1 MSARFSIIEL
11 PRTRWREARALRLQ
25 ALQTDPSAFA
35 SSYADELA
43 FADEV
48 WLARA
53 DSAERHAG
61 NMTLFAELDGELV
74 GMAGASWSQRKKIR
88 HVAQGYG
95 VYVLPAHRGKG
106 IGGVLMQSLLD
117 ELARLPQI
125 KKISLQVNSES
136 AAAVA
141 LYEKLGFATV
151 GIARGELFVGGRYYD
166 LLYMERPPSVPP
178 SGRGEDGT
186 RQEY

>member
-11 PRTRWREARALRLQ
+11 PKTRWREARALRLQ

-53 DSAERHAG
+53 DSAERRAG

-95 VYVLPAHRGKG
+95 VYVLPAQRGKG

-125 KKISLQVNSES
+125 KKISLQVNCES

-166 LLYMERPPSVPP
+166 LLYMERKS
-178 SGRGEDGT
+178 
-186 RQEY
+186 

>member
-1 MSARFSIIEL
+1 MTTRFSIIEL
-11 PRTRWREARALRLQ
+11 PMTRWREARALRLH

-43 FADEV
+43 FADDV
-48 WLARA
+48 WRGRLQSAA
-53 DSAERHAG
+53 DRNG
-61 NMTLFAELDGELV
+61 NMTFFAQIAGKLAGL
-74 GMAGASWSQRKKIR
+74 AGANWSQREKIQ
-88 HVAQGYG
+88 HVANVYG
-95 VYVLPAHRGKG
+95 VYVHPDRRGQG
-106 IGGVLMQSLLD
+106 IASQLMTRLLD
-117 ELARLPQI
+117 ELDARPQI
-125 KKISLQVNSES
+125 KKVSLQVNRES

-151 GIARGELFVGGRYYD
+151 GIAGGELCVGGRYYD

-186 RQEY
+186 RQTH